1 MNTMEKTI
9 ITEFKNRQQF
19 FELQKINPG
28 LIIVKLGAD
37 WCGPC
42 KQIKDVVHGFFA
54 SSPDNVVCADINVD
68 ESFDFYSFLKA
79 RKIVNGI
86 PALLC
91 YQKGNLNF
99 MPDLI
104 NTGADPVQ
112 LDTFLK
118 KCGQLASQMN

>member
-42 KQIKDVVHGFFA
+42 KQIKDVVLGFFA

-91 YQKGNLNF
+91 YQKSNLNF

-118 KCGQLASQMN
+118 KCGQLASQLN

>member
-28 LIIVKLGAD
+28 LIIIKLGAD

-91 YQKGNLNF
+91 YQKSNLNF

-118 KCGQLASQMN
+118 KCGQLASQLN